1 MCQIEHQDHDIE
13 EAVLQVQHHREENW
27 ERYND
32 WNQLRDTPLEEGF
45 LVLLY
50 NTKWETSYTNKLV
63 FWWLSPFQI
72 CEIRDNGSYL
82 LKELDGTRFSTSVQG
97 SCLKPFYTAYQV
109 DEDSTEMIREIIDN
123 SMDILEVDNSFP
135 AEENEPK
142 HAGPETHKK
151 ALDTIDPDIE
161 DTEEEEEDLQDLIP
175 QGHNLAVIVPQ
186 SGTDWLC
193 CTGVIGVD
201 FIVFTFKDLLLYI
214 LWLLCLQCLF
224 LLWLL
229 VSSILVFLYQFN
241 GCVPWWAW

>member
-142 HAGPETHKK
+142 HAGP
-151 ALDTIDPDIE
+151 
-161 DTEEEEEDLQDLIP
+161 
-175 QGHNLAVIVPQ
+175 
-186 SGTDWLC
+186 
-193 CTGVIGVD
+193 
-201 FIVFTFKDLLLYI
+201 
-214 LWLLCLQCLF
+214 
-224 LLWLL
+224 
-229 VSSILVFLYQFN
+229 
-241 GCVPWWAW
+241 

>member
-1 MCQIEHQDHDIE
+1 M
-13 EAVLQVQHHREENW
+13 
-27 ERYND
+27 
-32 WNQLRDTPLEEGF
+32 EEGF

-186 SGTDWLC
+186 SGTD
-193 CTGVIGVD
+193 
-201 FIVFTFKDLLLYI
+201 
-214 LWLLCLQCLF
+214 
-224 LLWLL
+224 
-229 VSSILVFLYQFN
+229 
-241 GCVPWWAW
+241 